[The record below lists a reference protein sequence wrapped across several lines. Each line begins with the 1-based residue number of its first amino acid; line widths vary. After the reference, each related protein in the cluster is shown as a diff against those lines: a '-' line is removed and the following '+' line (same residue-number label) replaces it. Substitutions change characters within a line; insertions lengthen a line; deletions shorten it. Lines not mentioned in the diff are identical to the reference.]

1 MASERGRHPL
11 SHGEE
16 VRAPARSARLLP
28 RFYLNPKLRVTDAS
42 YLQLLLEERFAMA
55 YPEQTAEMLRA
66 AFRD

>member
-1 MASERGRHPL
+1 
-11 SHGEE
+11 
-16 VRAPARSARLLP
+16 LLP
-28 RFYLNPKLRVTDAS
+28 RFYLNPKLHVTDAS